1 MATQYRC
8 LDNGRRA
15 LARDTLVDGKPV
27 VNGIDA
33 LEVLDQEEPDL
44 ALRQR
49 TLVVLFFHAIPEL
62 DRGRVRIE
70 GGVRIA
76 PVNVDWAVRA
86 DRLTAGQVNPPVQA
100 YIDALGAAVGKERLL
115 VVRTD
120 VRGDFSAYRLVIER
134 RTTDEPAF
142 DPLLSAID
150 FSFKVECPSEF
161 DCRPINECPPTTRGA
176 PTIDYLARDYASF
189 RRLMLDRLAVTM
201 PGWQE
206 RNPAD
211 VGVAIVETLA
221 YAADHLSYYQ
231 DAAATEAYLGA
242 ARRRTSIRR
251 HARLLDYPMHD
262 GANARAWVALEV
274 AAGSDAD
281 GGVLPGPDAA
291 PDSGHPGA
299 TLLTQIPA
307 PRGSLAL
314 TDQELNRAVADG
326 ALVFETLHDVTLHA
340 SRNELYF
347 HTWGD
352 ERCCLPKAATSA
364 ALLRQGRDARV
375 ADGELKPG
383 DVLIF
388 EEVRGPDTGQAAD
401 LDPTH
406 RHAVRLTEVTFGVD
420 PLNPADPTTPLE
432 IIEIAW
438 DAADA
443 LPFPLCLWT
452 VADAG
457 AAQVPVA
464 VARGNVVLADHGRT
478 IVGEP
483 LVPPTPERPYRPR
496 LAFGPLT
503 RQGRARDAAGSLLLD
518 AQGEPAV
525 VNLAGPAADATRWE
539 MRDVLPAAFLLDPNG
554 DAWRPQP
561 DLLAS
566 DRFARDFVAETED
579 DGRTALRFGDG
590 VSGARPIGGLVAAYR
605 IGNGRA
611 GNIGAESLAHVVNG
625 PAGITG
631 ARNPLPAAGGEDPE
645 SADQVRLYAPQAF
658 RTQERA
664 VTEADYAAMAERH
677 AEVQRA
683 AADRRW
689 TGSWYT
695 MFVTVDRRGT
705 RAGSPARSSDRA
717 FRAEIGNFL
726 QRYRLAGHDLEIAR
740 PIYVS
745 LDIALTVCV
754 APGYV
759 RANVRQALNRIFSST
774 NLPDG
779 TRGFFHPDNFTFGQ
793 PVYLSQ
799 IIAAAMQAP
808 GVSWIDVDDAPPKP
822 NRFRRWGK
830 PSQGEL
836 AAGYIPMGWLEIARL
851 DNDPNRPENGK
862 IEFIMQGGL

>member
-15 LARDTLVDGKPV
+15 LVRDTLVDGNPV

-33 LEVLDQEEPDL
+33 LEVLDREESDL

-62 DRGRVRIE
+62 DRTRVRIE
-70 GGVRIA
+70 GGVRIK
-76 PVNVDWAVRA
+76 PVNVDWAMRA
-86 DRLTAGQVNPPVQA
+86 DKLAAGQVNPPVQA
-100 YIDALGAAVGKERLL
+100 YIDALGAAIGKDRLL
-115 VVRTD
+115 IVRTD
-120 VRGDFSAYRLVIER
+120 VRGDFSTYRLVIER
-134 RTTDEPAF
+134 RTTDAPPF

-161 DCRPINECPPTTRGA
+161 DCQPVSECPPTTRTA
-176 PTIDYLARDYASF
+176 PVIDYLARDYASF

-211 VGVAIVETLA
+211 VGVAVVETLA

-231 DAAATEAYLGA
+231 DAVATEAYLGT

-274 AAGSDAD
+274 APGSNAD
-281 GGVLPGPDAA
+281 GGTLAGPDAD

-314 TDQELNRAVADG
+314 TSQQFNQAVADG
-326 ALVFETLHDVTLHA
+326 ALVFETLHNVRLHA

-352 ERCCLPKAATSA
+352 DRCCLPKAATQA
-364 ALLRQGRDARV
+364 TLLRQGRDARV
-375 ADGELKPG
+375 GDSELKIG

-388 EEVRGPDTGQAAD
+388 EEVRGADTGQTAD

-406 RHAVRLTEVTFGVD
+406 RHAVRLTDVTFGTD

-438 DAADA
+438 DSADA

-452 VADAG
+452 VEDSTS
-457 AAQVPVA
+457 AQVPVA
-464 VARGNVVLADHGRT
+464 VARGNVVLADHGQT
-478 IVGEP
+478 VAGETLAP
-483 LVPPTPERPYRPR
+483 LALGQTYRPP
-496 LAFGPLT
+496 LEFGPLT
-503 RQGRARDAAGSLLLD
+503 RQGRARDTSGDLLLD

-525 VNLAGPAADATRWE
+525 VNLNGPAATAAGWE
-539 MRDVLPAAFLLDPNG
+539 MRDVLPAVFLLDPNG

-566 DRFARDFVAETED
+566 DRFARDFVAEAED
-579 DGRTALRFGDG
+579 DGRATLRFGDG
-590 VSGARPIGGLVAAYR
+590 ISGAQPIGGLTATYR
-605 IGNGRA
+605 IGNGRV
-611 GNIGAESLAHVVNG
+611 GNVGAESLAHVVNG
-625 PAGITG
+625 PSGITN
-631 ARNPLPAAGGEDPE
+631 ARNPLPATGGEDPE

-683 AADRRW
+683 TATRRW

-695 MFVTVDRRGT
+695 MFVTVDRRGV
-705 RAGSPARSSDRA
+705 RAGEPARSSDEA
-717 FRAEIGNFL
+717 FGVEIGNFL
-726 QRYRLAGHDLEIAR
+726 QRYRLAGHDLEIDM

-745 LDIALTVCV
+745 LDIAMTVCV

-759 RANVRQALNRIFSST
+759 QANVRQALNRVFSST
-774 NLPDG
+774 SLPDG
-779 TRGFFHPDNFTFGQ
+779 SRGFFHPDNFTFGQ

-799 IIAAAMQAP
+799 LIAAAMQVP
-808 GVSWIDVDDAPPKP
+808 GVSWIDVDDTPPKP
-822 NRFRRWGK
+822 NRFQRWGQ